1 MHVKKKDSDKFP
13 TGRQFGHHKS
23 IKVKVTQIK
32 DLDDFNNFF
41 KQPIP
46 NTIELESPKLKE

>member
-1 MHVKKKDSDKFP
+1 MHVKKQDSDKFP